1 MYSPQ
6 KMNRLLYAF
15 SLFYRA
21 GSQIKNFLYDKE
33 ILKTHKAPLVAISI
47 GNISFGG
54 SGKTPLAMAVLSALL
69 SSGRNPA
76 LITRGYKGGWEKHG
90 GILSDGKRL
99 LGSWQD
105 SGEEPYMVAQ
115 TIPEAGVFT
124 GKDRLRSC
132 TKAAAL
138 GFDTVVLDDA
148 FQHRKLYR
156 DLDIVLYDPARNFLL
171 REPPSSL
178 RRAHILLIKK
188 SDQALGKKK
197 IKEQF
202 PRHHIFE
209 YSVVPK
215 GYIKLRETETS
226 SSACFKGKKVLAF
239 CGIARPERFFSLL
252 QQEGI
257 IPASSMK
264 FPDHYAYPLSSI
276 KKIKKKYRDVDAEAL
291 ITTEKDAVK
300 IFSRREVLDLPLYY
314 LKISLEPEDS
324 FFETL
329 NILLQSKKG
338 RPEDPVSHDD

>member
-1 MYSPQ
+1 
-6 KMNRLLYAF
+6 MNRLLYPF

-21 GSQIKNFLYDKE
+21 GSRVKNFLYDKK
-33 ILKTHKAPLVAISI
+33 ILKTHKAPLFLISI

-69 SSGRNPA
+69 SGGRNPA

-124 GKDRLRSC
+124 GKDRFRSC
-132 TKAAAL
+132 TKAAAM
-138 GFDTVVLDDA
+138 GFDTAVLDDA

-156 DLDIVLYDPARNFLL
+156 DLDIVLYEPAGDFLL

-178 RRAHILLIKK
+178 GRAHILMINK
-188 SDQALGKKK
+188 SGQDLGKKK

-202 PRHHIFE
+202 PQHHIFE

-215 GYIKLRETETS
+215 GYLKLRETEAS
-226 SSACFKGKKVLAF
+226 SSACFKEKKVLAF

-257 IPASSMK
+257 IPAFSMK
-264 FPDHYAYPLSSI
+264 FPDHCAYSSSSLE
-276 KKIKKKYRDVDAEAL
+276 KIKKKYRDLDAEAL

-300 IFSRREVLDLPLYY
+300 IFSRREVLDLPIYY
-314 LKISLEPEDS
+314 LKIALEPEDS

-329 NILLQSKKG
+329 NTLLHHKKG
-338 RPEDPVSHDD
+338 KPGLSQ